1 MRRIFLELRYN
12 VQEDIE
18 NDCLTIEDIKGEITN
33 SFGSEQLILSPVE
46 DASPIMDRLQF
57 LECYCKTLEEQLRY
71 GPEEW
76 NDKDFLNLKEE
87 TELNME

>member
-1 MRRIFLELRYN
+1 MRYE
-12 VQEDIE
+12 VTEDIE
-18 NDCLTIEDIKGEITN
+18 NDCLSVEDKQGLITN
-33 SFGSEQLILSPVE
+33 SFGSEQLILYPIE
-46 DASPIMDRLQF
+46 DASVIIGRLQF

-87 TELNME
+87 TELNMDD